1 MTRPKVLIID
11 DERSSRDTLQTQLL
25 REGYR
30 IEQCDQALLGL
41 ERARELEPD
50 LVLMDVMMPG
60 LNGFE
65 LCRQFKADPVL
76 RRIPVILVT
85 ALNRRED
92 LIKGLDS
99 GADEFVNKPVTGAEL
114 RARARSML
122 RIKRQQD
129 ELEAEIERRE
139 DLTRLVV
146 HDLRTPVATMRMYL
160 DLLQLGPP
168 RSEDV
173 QVLVGQL
180 QRLESLV
187 DELLTTACMEHGQLA
202 LRLEET
208 TLGAIVRELA
218 GSPWMAPHFP
228 DGRLRL
234 ALPENEPA
242 GSWDINLLSRA
253 LENLL
258 SNAKKYGAPDH
269 PVELEVRYG
278 GGLARLE
285 VRDNGPGVPPEYVG
299 LLFEKFA
306 VVPAMGAGRQQMG
319 LGLYFCRLVAQAHGG
334 RLLYEPNRPQG
345 SVFALELPH
354 RVYPA
359 SPIG

>member
-1 MTRPKVLIID
+1 MERPRVLIID
-11 DERSSRDTLQTQLL
+11 DERGSRDTLQTQLL

-30 IEQCDQALLGL
+30 IEQCGRSEDGL
-41 ERARELEPD
+41 AAARAFSPD

-60 LNGFE
+60 INGFD
-65 LCRQFKADPVL
+65 LCRQFKSDPEL

-122 RIKRQQD
+122 RIKSQQD

-160 DLLQLGPP
+160 ELMQQGPV
-168 RSEDV
+168 RGEDV

-180 QRLESLV
+180 ERLESLV
-187 DELLTTACMEHGQLA
+187 DELLTTARMEHGQLA
-202 LRLEET
+202 LQLEET
-208 TLGAIVRELA
+208 TLGALIRQLA
-218 GSPWMAPHFP
+218 ESSWMAPHFP
-228 DGRLRL
+228 EGRLHL
-234 ALPENEPA
+234 ELPASEPP
-242 GSWDINLLSRA
+242 GLWDVNLLGRA

-258 SNAKKYGAPDH
+258 SNASKYGAPGR
-269 PVELEVRYG
+269 PVFLELRYG
-278 GGLARLE
+278 GGLARVE
-285 VRDNGPGVPPEYVG
+285 VRDSGPGVPVEYRAG
-299 LLFEKFA
+299 LFEKFA
-306 VVPAMGAGRQQMG
+306 VVPRVGTARQQMG
-319 LGLYFCRLVAQAHGG
+319 LGLYFVRLVAQAHGG
-334 RLLYEPNRPQG
+334 RALYEPNQPEG
-345 SVFALELPH
+345 SVFALELPL
-354 RVYPA
+354 RVGKTLPL
-359 SPIG
+359 G

>member
-1 MTRPKVLIID
+1 MVRPKVLIID

-30 IEQCDQALLGL
+30 IEQCEKPELGL
-41 ERARELEPD
+41 QMARELDPD

-65 LCRQFKADPVL
+65 LCRQFKADPDL
-76 RRIPVILVT
+76 KRIPVILVT

-129 ELEAEIERRE
+129 ELAAEIERRE

-160 DLLQLGPP
+160 ELIQHPP
-168 RSEDV
+168 VRAEDI

-187 DELLTTACMEHGQLA
+187 DELLTTARMEQGRLA

-208 TLGAIVRELA
+208 TLGAIVRTLA
-218 GSPWMAPHFP
+218 SAPWMAPHFP
-228 DGRLRL
+228 DGQLRL
-234 ALPENEPA
+234 HLPSQEPTGA
-242 GSWDINLLSRA
+242 WDANLLGRA

-258 SNAKKYGAPDH
+258 SNASKYGAPDH
-269 PVELEVRYG
+269 PVEVEVRYG
-278 GGLARLE
+278 GGLARIE
-285 VRDNGPGVPPEYVG
+285 VRDEGPGVPQEYVG

-306 VVPAMGAGRQQMG
+306 VVPVAGAGRQQMG

-334 RLLYEPNRPQG
+334 RIFYEPGRPRG
-345 SVFALELPH
+345 SVFALELP
-354 RVYPA
+354 VGKTLP
-359 SPIG
+359 PG